1 MSDRYAHILSVVFSH
16 PWAIEGEMLS
26 TIAEILAARIAGD
39 EPNRAA
45 IEAALINR
53 DRLPQA
59 TSGGGVAVIPVHGV
73 IMPRGDALA
82 ESSGSTSLD
91 SLSAQLRAAL
101 ADSDVNTIVLDVDS
115 PGGNVAGL
123 TEFTH
128 EILAARAQ
136 KPIIASARYTMASAA
151 YGLASAAT
159 QIVASPSA
167 TLGGIGVLNIHND
180 LSKALE
186 QRGIKRTY
194 IAAGKYKAE
203 GNEAEPLSAEAGEAR
218 KATAEEAYGTLTADI
233 ARGRGVPVD
242 TVRNGYGEGRTV
254 SAKKALALGMIDK
267 IETIH
272 DTLARVKTAAPA
284 AGGRAALVPVPSLD
298 ATDQEPLAATSQ
310 ERQAEVAWQ
319 HAQTRALFE
328 LESLEGPRPC

>member
-16 PWAIEGEMLS
+16 PWAIEPEMLS
-26 TIAEILAARIAGD
+26 TIADILAKRIAGE
-39 EPNRAA
+39 EPLRAE

-53 DRLPQA
+53 DRLPQP
-59 TSGGGVAVIPVHGV
+59 TSGGGVAIIPVHGV

-101 ADSDVNTIVLDVDS
+101 ADSSVNTIVLDVDS

-128 EILAARAQ
+128 EVLAARAQ
-136 KPIIASARYTMASAA
+136 KPVIASARYTMASAA

-159 QIVASPSA
+159 QVVASPSA
-167 TLGGIGVLNIHND
+167 TIGGIGVLNIHND

-194 IAAGKYKAE
+194 ITAGKYKAE
-203 GNEAEPLSAEAGEAR
+203 GNETEPLTAEASDVR
-218 KATAEEAYGTLTADI
+218 KATADEAYGTLTADI

-267 IETIH
+267 IETLN
-272 DTLARVKTAAPA
+272 DTLARVRTAAPA
-284 AGGRAALVPVPSLD
+284 AGGRAARIPPTSLD
-298 ATDQEPLAATSQ
+298 ATDQERPLAATSQ
-310 ERQAEVAWQ
+310 ERQAEVTWQ

-328 LESLEGPRPC
+328 LESL